1 MASTTA
7 DLLIERLI
15 SWGVDT
21 IFGLPGDG
29 VNGIF
34 ESLRTH
40 QERIRFIQVR
50 HEESAAFA
58 ACGYAKYTG
67 RLGVCLATSG
77 PGGIHLL
84 NGLYDAKLDNQPVL
98 AITGHTFHDL
108 IGAHYQQDVDLDKL
122 YTDVAVFNERVMG
135 PTHVENMVDA
145 AVKHALG
152 RRGVAHLTIPKD
164 IQDWTAGDEKRS
176 VANVPQHSD
185 GAESGVFEVGAFA
198 PLPPPEALQRA
209 ADVLNAGKKVVM
221 LVGRGCLGARQQV
234 AALADRL
241 GAPVAKALLGKAVL
255 PDDSPFTTGGIGL
268 LGTAPSGDAM
278 KECDTLLLAGTNF
291 PYIEFLPKP
300 GRARTVQID
309 IDPARIGTRHP
320 VEVGLVGDCGRVMAA
335 LLPLLEQKP
344 DRSFLETTQERM
356 RHWNE
361 LMETR
366 ATRDSVPLKP
376 QVAARALDAC
386 LGDDAIIASDC
397 GTVTTWAARHLKIR
411 GEMMFSASG
420 SLATMAN
427 GLPYAI
433 AAAVAYPGRP
443 VVAIVGD
450 GGLTML
456 MGELATVAKYK
467 LPIKILVIKNNSLG
481 EIKWEQLVM
490 EGNPTFGVDL
500 QPIDFAAVA
509 RACGIGGYSFDRP
522 ADADTVMRAAFAEPG
537 PTLIEATVDPNEPPM
552 PGQITTKQAINFAKG
567 LARGDKERMAIIKD
581 VIADKVREVI

>member
-1 MASTTA
+1 MALTTA

-15 SWGVDT
+15 TWGVDT
-21 IFGLPGDG
+21 VFGLPGDG

-34 ESLRTH
+34 EALRTR
-40 QERIRFIQVR
+40 QDRIRFIQVR

-108 IGAHYQQDVDLDKL
+108 IGAHYQQDVDLDKV

-135 PTHVENMVDA
+135 PAHVVNMVDA
-145 AVKHALG
+145 AVKHAIG

-164 IQDWTAGDEKRS
+164 IQDWTGHDDKRS
-176 VANVPQHSD
+176 MANVPRHSGD
-185 GAESGVFEVGAFA
+185 GLAPAEPMPAEEQ
-198 PLPPPEALQRA
+198 LRRA
-209 ADVLNAGKKVVM
+209 AEVLNSGKKVAM
-221 LVGRGCLGARQQV
+221 LVGRGCLGARAQV
-234 AALADRL
+234 IALADAL

-300 GRARTVQID
+300 NRARTVQID
-309 IDPARIGTRHP
+309 LDPARIGTRHP
-320 VEVGLVGDCGRVMAA
+320 VEVGLVGDCGRVLAA
-335 LLPLLEQKP
+335 LLPMIERKT
-344 DRSFLETTQERM
+344 DRSFLEKTQARM
-356 RHWNE
+356 REWNE

-366 ATRDSVPLKP
+366 GTRDSMPMKP
-376 QVAARALDAC
+376 QVAARAMDLC
-386 LGDDAIIASDC
+386 LADDAIIAADC
-397 GTVTTWAARHLKIR
+397 GTVTTWAARHLRIR
-411 GEMMFSASG
+411 ERTMFSASG

-433 AAAVAYPGRP
+433 AAAVAFPGRQ
-443 VVAIVGD
+443 VVAAVGD

-456 MGELATVAKYK
+456 LGELATVAKYR
-467 LPIKILVIKNNSLG
+467 LPIKIVVFKNNSLG

-500 QPIDFAAVA
+500 HPIDFAAVA
-509 RACGIGGYSFDRP
+509 RACGIQGYTLDRP
-522 ADADTVMRAAFAEPG
+522 SDAEAVMREAFAEPG
-537 PTLIEATVDPNEPPM
+537 AALVEAVIDPNEPPM
-552 PGQITTKQAINFAKG
+552 PGQITTTQALNFAKA
-567 LARGDKERMAIIKD
+567 LARGDEERFAIIKD
-581 VIADKVREVI
+581 VIADKVREVV